1 MTRTPV
7 HRSSDIQDQPLYTAA
22 ACRAIDAQA
31 MAAESA
37 GGMGLTGP
45 QLMQRAAQF
54 ALDTL
59 LNLSPQLPGLSIL
72 CGKGN
77 NGGDGYWVAV
87 LAKRL
92 GIPVQ
97 LIALAPKEE
106 LRGDARD
113 ACEQAIAAGMSL
125 EDPDADFRYPVIV
138 DALLG
143 TGGQGA
149 PRPGYAQAI
158 TRINEA
164 QAFVLSLDLPSGL
177 HADTGAAQLAVQADA
192 TVSFIARNIGLFTG
206 RGPALCGQR
215 YFSDLGVA
223 ASYAQQHPHV
233 PLRHWH
239 AGLMPK
245 VPADAYK
252 HQRGHVVIVGGCK
265 GMGGAVILAAQS
277 ALCSGAGLV
286 SVATDAANIAGL
298 QARVPE
304 AMWID
309 PLVAEDDRSS
319 ASVLANAGIVV
330 LGPGLGRGPWAAKV
344 MDALAAYQGP
354 MLVDADGLYWLA
366 KHQQR
371 YQHKY
376 QHKRQ
381 QQGAV
386 FAPQPL
392 FLTPHA
398 GEAATLLGT
407 SVAEVAADP
416 FAAVAAMASNY
427 QARCLL
433 KGPGTIFGDA
443 DAVSV
448 CGHGNP
454 GMATAGMGDVL
465 AGLAASL
472 IVQQP
477 QNRSAGFDAGVLLH
491 SAAADRAALELGQ
504 RGLTAS
510 AVIPSIGAL
519 LHEAQTC

>member
-1 MTRTPV
+1 
-7 HRSSDIQDQPLYTAA
+7 
-22 ACRAIDAQA
+22 
-31 MAAESA
+31 
-37 GGMGLTGP
+37 
-45 QLMQRAAQF
+45 
-54 ALDTL
+54 LDTL
-59 LNLSPQLPGLSIL
+59 LSLSPQLQGLSIL

-113 ACEQAIAAGMSL
+113 AREQAIAAGMSL
-125 EDPDADFRYPVIV
+125 EDSDADFRYPVIV

-143 TGGQGA
+143 TGGHGA
-149 PRPGYAQAI
+149 PRPSYAQAI

-177 HADTGAAQLAVQADA
+177 NADTGAAQLAVQADA
-192 TVSFIARNIGLFTG
+192 TVSFIARKVGLFTG

-215 YFSDLGVA
+215 FFSDLGVA

-239 AGLMPK
+239 EGLMPK
-245 VPADAYK
+245 VPTDAYK

-309 PLVAEDDRSS
+309 PLVAEDDRSLTG
-319 ASVLANAGIVV
+319 VLATAGIVV
-330 LGPGLGRGPWAAKV
+330 FGPGLGRGPWAAKV

-366 KHQQR
+366 KH
-371 YQHKY
+371 
-376 QHKRQ
+376 Q

-416 FAAVAAMASNY
+416 FAAVAAMASTY

-433 KGPGTIFGDA
+433 KGPGSIFGDA
-443 DAVSV
+443 DGVSV

-491 SAAADRAALELGQ
+491 SAAADRAALELGA